1 MARKGE
7 RVKIQRI
14 TDEKRRKAT
23 LRKRLPIVVKKA
35 RELSILCTIPV
46 CLIVYRPGEAR
57 PVVWPSPEAA
67 SNVVRRYRDLPD
79 LDSCKNNLDIIDFLK
94 QRNEKVRVKLSN
106 VQRQTRDVEI
116 NLVLV
121 DFLAGRRKSFDDLPI
136 DIVTAV
142 GSRVQDKLQ
151 AVKARLQELRSAAAP
166 ALLPPPPRAPVDV
179 PMVNSL
185 PMVQPHNDGDR
196 EMLDGNSLPTTEEMH
211 ALFVQAGIFPPPVP
225 NQAP

>member
-1 MARKGE
+1 
-7 RVKIQRI
+7 
-14 TDEKRRKAT
+14 
-23 LRKRLPIVVKKA
+23 
-35 RELSILCTIPV
+35 
-46 CLIVYRPGEAR
+46 
-57 PVVWPSPEAA
+57 
-67 SNVVRRYRDLPD
+67 
-79 LDSCKNNLDIIDFLK
+79 
-94 QRNEKVRVKLSN
+94 VKLSN

-116 NLVLV
+116 NLVLF

-185 PMVQPHNDGDR
+185 PMGQPHNDGDR

-211 ALFVQAGIFPPPVP
+211 ALFVQAGIFSSPVP

>member
-7 RVKIQRI
+7 RLKIQRI

-35 RELSILCTIPV
+35 RELSILCNIPV

-166 ALLPPPPRAPVDV
+166 ALLPPPPPAPVDV
-179 PMVNSL
+179 PMVDSL
-185 PMVQPHNDGDR
+185 PMVQPHNGGYR

-211 ALFVQAGIFPPPVP
+211 ALFVQAGIFPPSVP

>member
-1 MARKGE
+1 
-7 RVKIQRI
+7 
-14 TDEKRRKAT
+14 
-23 LRKRLPIVVKKA
+23 
-35 RELSILCTIPV
+35 
-46 CLIVYRPGEAR
+46 
-57 PVVWPSPEAA
+57 
-67 SNVVRRYRDLPD
+67 

-94 QRNEKVRVKLSN
+94 QRNEKVRVKVSN

-166 ALLPPPPRAPVDV
+166 ALLPPPPREPVDV
-179 PMVNSL
+179 PMVDFL
-185 PMVQPHNDGDR
+185 PMVQPHNGGYR
-196 EMLDGNSLPTTEEMH
+196 ELLDGNSLSTTEEMH
-211 ALFVQAGIFPPPVP
+211 ALFVQAGIFSPPVP